1 MPARTNQVMGDAPPP
16 RVRRSRPRHPGSGP
30 PAHAH
35 KARPGTVVPAAAES
49 RPALGP
55 RLAEVVPPPG
65 ITPDPRNQGLPEPVP
80 SSGSGHP
87 PPARAHKTWPGT
99 AAPAPRITPGPC
111 APSRPT
117 LGPRLAEPVPSAGSG
132 HPPPARTRRGP
143 ARWHRPPDHA
153 RPSHPGMP
161 RMRCR
166 RRRPGQGAV
175 DAVAS
180 ARVKSRIGGIASR
193 MAATARLTTAAVSR
207 TWSAP
212 RDPAAGP
219 ARAWPTGI
227 MAREPATS

>member
-35 KARPGTVVPAAAES
+35 KARPGTVAPAPAES

-55 RLAEVVPPPG
+55 RLAEVVPSPG

-87 PPARAHKTWPGT
+87 PPARTRHGPAQRHRLPGSRPALARHHARHSALVSRSRSPRPDQVTPRPRAQGT
-99 AAPAPRITPGPC
+99 ARHGGTG
-111 APSRPT
+111 
-117 LGPRLAEPVPSAGSG
+117 
-132 HPPPARTRRGP
+132 
-143 ARWHRPPDHA
+143 PPDHA
-153 RPSHPGMP
+153 RPSHPGML